1 MKTYHVFIASSLSF
15 QKERDLME
23 KVLTERNNSELNIV
37 VHRHEKNGDNDLA
50 KGDTQEIINSE
61 IRQCDVIIFFAGNW
75 IRSKTIGEFNVAIE
89 NASNKHIYFYQNPTL
104 EYTQEDWT
112 NTTLWKDF
120 YAEYMQKHL
129 DDDTVIERYEKQ
141 CNTLEQLRDALVKD
155 RESFLNNPFCAI
167 SCHKMEY
174 DKIIPNSQ
182 ANRRR
187 GNLDYYFI
195 RPEVDNKLKEE
206 FDSTN
211 KTIIVTGQS
220 TSGKTIAVCRMLK
233 KLPQEYYVVI
243 LNADTTKEQ
252 LERLSVSQFQHG
264 KKILLLDDLQLLF
277 WKEENEKPIPIDRE
291 LLRKLSEILHIGN
304 PDFKVIATTS
314 YSFKEVKSMLTF
326 NEMVPPAIVEV
337 GIKPLSFKK
346 INEYA
351 RELRTYGYLKLRP
364 EAGMTIGSLFFDI
377 DRIKTRYN
385 NQFQN
390 SNLSNLQKSML
401 RQLCHAIKCL
411 WMWKKRSRNKI
422 DLLLDFLKFTYENSY
437 EKADRSTICELAGKV
452 DDLIYYQDIE
462 KDTFEVEDII
472 VTQVFQY
479 YSSEPSD
486 DLLATEKKAIKGIF
500 RYIYYKD
507 RPNFFKNTTKI
518 LHRVKNCSVNA
529 PELQQYIINDVVS
542 RIYKN
547 EQTLYTSKELGTN
560 PESVSIDWVDAYIG
574 NKFNLSKIAYIII

>member
-277 WKEENEKPIPIDRE
+277 WKEENKKPIPIDRE

-364 EAGMTIGSLFFDI
+364 EADMTIGSLFFDI
-377 DRIKTRYN
+377 DRIKARYN

-547 EQTLYTSKELGTN
+547 EQTLLYK
-560 PESVSIDWVDAYIG
+560 
-574 NKFNLSKIAYIII
+574 